1 MDAQEMLGALL
12 HTSEQQSRT
21 AEKLLIELRGQIA
34 ALAVAAKVT
43 QNAASSVGQ
52 CAASVEQAAR
62 NAAPALQQAAQDAVG
77 AAVDSAIRR
86 ALEHASGAAVAVIDE
101 AARPML
107 EQLSSVA
114 AKAQHAEQQLH
125 QATGSFGW
133 KWAMI
138 AAGTLAS
145 TLAAFMLVAWMA
157 IWLQRF
163 QVTELAGQKAQLQS
177 EVAQLQ
183 AQVAVLAKK
192 GARIK
197 LARCGGR
204 LCIEASSDQG
214 KGPDQGKGGPEWT
227 GSWKNNQNGAP
238 LVIPN
243 GY

>member
-1 MDAQEMLGALL
+1 MDAQEMLGTLL
-12 HTSEQQSRT
+12 NTSEQQSRT
-21 AEKLLIELRGQIA
+21 TEKLLIELKGQIA

-52 CAASVEQAAR
+52 CATEVEQAAR

-86 ALEHASGAAVAVIDE
+86 ALGEASGAAVAVID
-101 AARPML
+101 AAAKPML
-107 EQLSSVA
+107 EQLSGVA
-114 AKAQHAEQQLH
+114 AKAQQAEQQLH
-125 QATGSFGW
+125 QATDSFGW

-138 AAGTLAS
+138 AAGALAC
-145 TLAAFMLVAWMA
+145 TLAAFILVAWMA

-163 QVTELAGQKAQLQS
+163 QVTELAQQKAQLQG
-177 EVAQLQ
+177 EVVQLQ
-183 AQVAVLAKK
+183 AQAAALAKK

-214 KGPDQGKGGPEWT
+214 KDRSKGAPEWR
-227 GSWKNNQNGAP
+227 GPWKNNENGAP

>member
-12 HTSEQQSRT
+12 NASEQQSRT
-21 AEKLLIELRGQIA
+21 TDKLLVELKGQIA

-52 CAASVEQAAR
+52 CAVSVEQAAR
-62 NAAPALQQAAQDAVG
+62 NAAPALQQAAQHAVG

-86 ALEHASGAAVAVIDE
+86 ALQEASGAAVAVID
-101 AARPML
+101 AAAKPML
-107 EQLSSVA
+107 EQLSGVA
-114 AKAQHAEQQLH
+114 AKAQQAEQQLS
-125 QATGSFGW
+125 QATDAFGW
-133 KWAMI
+133 KWAVM
-138 AAGTLAS
+138 AAGALACTLA
-145 TLAAFMLVAWMA
+145 TFLLVAWMS

-163 QVTELAGQKAQLQS
+163 QVTELAQQKTRLQG

-192 GARIK
+192 GGRIK

-214 KGPDQGKGGPEWT
+214 KGQNKAAPEWS
-227 GSWKNNQNGAP
+227 GPWKNNDNGAP